1 MYELT
6 RSWRWRTL
14 GGPRPAGARRPA
26 PAQPG
31 HSRRSGPG
39 LRAAV
44 RIRGQP
50 GRLGGRSPAVGEGML
65 AMAEANG
72 EVALR
77 DPDQLVKE
85 IERTRENLARTIDT
99 LTERVSPA
107 NLAKRAMSQVRDQ
120 VSRPEVQIGAA
131 ALAVVT
137 LALLV
142 WRRRGG

>member
-1 MYELT
+1 
-6 RSWRWRTL
+6 
-14 GGPRPAGARRPA
+14 
-26 PAQPG
+26 
-31 HSRRSGPG
+31 
-39 LRAAV
+39 
-44 RIRGQP
+44 
-50 GRLGGRSPAVGEGML
+50 ML

-72 EVALR
+72 EAALR